1 MIPALLLALLAAP
14 VAGSAQEP
22 RPGVAGLREAEQLA
36 GAGNPE
42 EARVRVDLAIAEML
56 SARPEAADAED
67 DRALRDAGALAYKLR
82 SMESARLAWDAVRRY
97 REKTLDPAS
106 LELQNARGNASWIGE
121 QVGFVAEARA
131 LEEQILDALLKSLP
145 PDHDALQMARA
156 NLGDTLL
163 TQGEFSRAAQ
173 LFQEVVEVRRSKLGA
188 DSPQRLRADLD
199 RASGF
204 VGTDEPLGAQLLL
217 GTVLKDC
224 PSAHAAIRVRAAAGL
239 AWTQAAFVPPA
250 LSMAEIANLA
260 AEIRASRAQLRT
272 LTWRE
277 AESRSAELG
286 PFVDLLLS
294 AALGLGVMPADPE
307 WTAPALDGLA
317 ELGRARPNA
326 VFRRWERARIE
337 GAGRDRRVVA
347 DERLG
352 AAVFVDAGTSR
363 WIDLGPLGAARALVQ
378 AWDEAARTG
387 DARQEG
393 AAVARALFAP
403 VAKALGDPETIAI
416 VPGDVIWAVPLHALD
431 LRTAAGRPVTVEAVL
446 VAPKPSEPSPTGPWA
461 VVGDP
466 LPTSEA
472 VRKAAA
478 LVGPV
483 EGGAASAFVSSLR
496 PATAE
501 ATSAWSRRLGVEPV
515 RGDAASVARFAALST
530 SAAGIV
536 LAAPIWSAPDDV
548 PCVTAP
554 RPLVASTPLAAA
566 MAREDVFGGSSP
578 ADLCGF
584 LFADYA
590 APPGDNL
597 RVPAA
602 PRAADLR
609 DSHASIARRL
619 VIASP
624 PPRADV
630 ALRARDIEALARA
643 LVAAGFADLC
653 FATQAVR
660 DVERVTLPADLE
672 ALGLARSTKTPAA
685 TVPGPW
691 LRVRAAQGE

>member
-14 VAGSAQEP
+14 VVASAQEP
-22 RPGVAGLREAEQLA
+22 RPGVAALREAEQLA

-42 EARVRVDLAIAEML
+42 EARARVDLAIAEIL
-56 SARPEAADAED
+56 AARPEAADAED

-82 SMESARLAWDAVRRY
+82 SMESARLAWDTVRRY
-97 REKTLDPAS
+97 REKSLDPAS
-106 LELQNARGNASWIGE
+106 MELQNARGNVSWIGE
-121 QVGFVAEARA
+121 QMGFVAEARA
-131 LEEQILDALLKSLP
+131 LEEQILAALEKSLP

-163 TQGEFSRAAQ
+163 SQGEFSRAAQ

-188 DSPQRLRADLD
+188 DSPQRLRAELD

-204 VGTDEPLGAQLLL
+204 VGMDEPLGAQLLL
-217 GTVLKDC
+217 GSVLKEC
-224 PSAHAAIRVRAAAGL
+224 PSAHAAIRVRAAAGF

-250 LSMAEIANLA
+250 LSEVEVLNLA
-260 AEIRASRAQLRT
+260 SEIRASRAQLRT

-277 AESRSAELG
+277 ADSRSAELG

-294 AALGLGVMPADPE
+294 TALGLGVMPADPE
-307 WTAPALDGLA
+307 WMVPALDGLA

-326 VFRRWERARIE
+326 VFRRWERSRIE

-352 AAVFVDAGTSR
+352 VAVFPDASTPR
-363 WIDLGPLGAARALVQ
+363 WLDLGPLREARALVQ
-378 AWDEAARTG
+378 AWDEAVRSG
-387 DARQEG
+387 DARAE
-393 AAVARALFAP
+393 ADAVARALFAP
-403 VAKALGDPETIAI
+403 VSKALGDPETLRM
-416 VPGDVIWAVPLHALD
+416 VPDDVIWAVPLHALD
-431 LRTAAGRPVTVEAVL
+431 LRNGQGRPVTVEVVL
-446 VAPKPSEPSPTGPWA
+446 VAPKAGEASPTGPWA
-461 VVGDP
+461 VLGDP
-466 LPTSEA
+466 VATSEA
-472 VRKAAA
+472 VRKAALA
-478 LVGPV
+478 VGPTD
-483 EGGAASAFVSSLR
+483 GGGASAFVSSLR

-501 ATSAWSRRLGVEPV
+501 ATTAWARRLGVEPV
-515 RGDAASVARFAALST
+515 RGDAASVAKFAALSM
-530 SAAGIV
+530 SAGGIV
-536 LAAPIWSAPDDV
+536 LTTPIWSAPDDV
-548 PCVTAP
+548 PCIATP
-554 RPLVASTPLAAA
+554 RPVVASTPLAAA

-590 APPGDNL
+590 APPGENMRL
-597 RVPAA
+597 PAA

-630 ALRARDIEALARA
+630 VLRARDVEALARA

-653 FATQAVR
+653 FATQSVR
-660 DVERVTLPADLE
+660 DVERVTLPAGFE
-672 ALGLARSTKTPAA
+672 ALAPSRTTGTPAT

-691 LRVRAAQGE
+691 LRVRAIH